1 MRSHAVLALLA
12 GAAIANPVP
21 QDIDWDAVDSLEPV
35 PEPSIPVVNAA
46 AAQTTVA
53 FSAAPAASS
62 VAAAVSA
69 NPTDT
74 SLKMAKRAVNNEGCA
89 VQPAEDDTAEAF
101 LDNEEYDDAANSATV
116 PSGYYQAYADKQGSS
131 EGVYGYMG
139 YSVLDTYD
147 VTQCSERCNAIQGC
161 MSFNIYFERDPS
173 VDPTATCTNPPSEEV
188 IKCVYWG
195 GPVTEAS
202 ATNVG
207 QYRRDFHVVIAGSN
221 GYVNKS
227 IATPDGYQPPVA
239 LGNAAINAP
248 LDCNNKDTYMGVKI
262 FTKGPFDAGLCA
274 AACTAQS
281 KYNLAHPP
289 KNGVAQ
295 TCHFFNTY
303 ILYKNSQSVGQYC
316 SLYSETWPASFAT
329 NKGQYRGND
338 HYTIG
343 QSFAFSNTTANA
355 DKPSGC
361 MNPTSPK

>member
-21 QDIDWDAVDSLEPV
+21 QDIDWEAVDSLEPV
-35 PEPSIPVVNAA
+35 PEPSIPVVNAV
-46 AAQTTVA
+46 AAQTTVP

-74 SLKMAKRAVNNEGCA
+74 SLKMAKRAVNNDGCA

-101 LDNEEYDDAANSATV
+101 LDNEEYDDAANSATI
-116 PSGYYQAYADKQGSS
+116 PAGYYQAYADKQGSS

-147 VTQCSERCNAIQGC
+147 VAQCSERCNAIQGC
-161 MSFNIYFERDPS
+161 MSINIYFERDPS

-239 LGNAAINAP
+239 LGDAAINAP
-248 LDCNNKDTYMGVKI
+248 LDCNKKDTYMG
-262 FTKGPFDAGLCA
+262 
-274 AACTAQS
+274 S

-295 TCHFFNTY
+295 TCQFFNTY

-316 SLYSETWPASFAT
+316 SLYSETWPATFAT
-329 NKGQYRGND
+329 NRGQWRGND

-343 QSFAFSNTTANA
+343 QSFAFSNNTANA

>member
-35 PEPSIPVVNAA
+35 PEPSIPVVNAV

-161 MSFNIYFERDPS
+161 MSFNICKFLS
-173 VDPTATCTNPPSEEV
+173 
-188 IKCVYWG
+188 
-195 GPVTEAS
+195 
-202 ATNVG
+202 
-207 QYRRDFHVVIAGSN
+207 YR
-221 GYVNKS
+221 
-227 IATPDGYQPPVA
+227 P
-239 LGNAAINAP
+239 
-248 LDCNNKDTYMGVKI
+248 
-262 FTKGPFDAGLCA
+262 
-274 AACTAQS
+274 
-281 KYNLAHPP
+281 
-289 KNGVAQ
+289 
-295 TCHFFNTY
+295 
-303 ILYKNSQSVGQYC
+303 C
-316 SLYSETWPASFAT
+316 S
-329 NKGQYRGND
+329 
-338 HYTIG
+338 
-343 QSFAFSNTTANA
+343 
-355 DKPSGC
+355 SGC
-361 MNPTSPK
+361 